1 MELQVTDLML
11 VWFPSDYHEL
21 LQAKAEFPM
30 MRWLPVPFTDCYW
43 DTLVVIW
50 SQEATILPIHNDLEK
65 STNPTLLSKWTDKP
79 VHKIIFIL

>member
-21 LQAKAEFPM
+21 LQATVEFSM
-30 MRWLPVPFTDCYW
+30 MCWLLLLFIDSYW

-50 SQEATILPIHNDLEK
+50 SQEVIERCYQSTMTWK
-65 STNPTLLSKWTDKP
+65 SPQ
-79 VHKIIFIL
+79 IQYY